1 MDAHLKNLIWFWSV
15 ALAIVAADQLSKIWA
30 LNALGQGQQI
40 KLVGDFLGLVLV
52 YNAGASFSLG
62 SQYTWVI
69 TVLAVLVSA
78 VVIYLSRKL
87 NYLPWALILGAV
99 LGGAVGNL
107 IDRLLRSPGFGRGH
121 VVDFIDYNGAFVG
134 NVADIAIVIAGVA
147 VVWLT
152 TVGRNLDGSQSKS

>member
-40 KLVGDFLGLVLV
+40 KLVGEFLGLVLV
-52 YNAGASFSLG
+52 HNAGASFSLG

>member
-52 YNAGASFSLG
+52 HNAGASFSLG

-107 IDRLLRSPGFGRGH
+107 IDRLLRSPGH

>member
-40 KLVGDFLGLVLV
+40 KLVGDFLGLVLIH
-52 YNAGASFSLG
+52 NAGASFSLG

-99 LGGAVGNL
+99 LGGAVGN
-107 IDRLLRSPGFGRGH
+107 
-121 VVDFIDYNGAFVG
+121 FIDYNGAFVG

>member
-1 MDAHLKNLIWFWSV
+1 MH
-15 ALAIVAADQLSKIWA
+15 
-30 LNALGQGQQI
+30 
-40 KLVGDFLGLVLV
+40 
-52 YNAGASFSLG
+52 NAGASFSLG

>member
-52 YNAGASFSLG
+52 HNAGASFSLG
-62 SQYTWVI
+62 SQSTWVI

>member
-40 KLVGDFLGLVLV
+40 KLVGDFLGLVLIH
-52 YNAGASFSLG
+52 NAGASFSLG
-62 SQYTWVI
+62 GQYTWVI